1 MSVALEQNEINVSEL
16 LMYKVRKS
24 KPYALIHR
32 LYVRLTAFTN
42 RQRFQ
47 RVANKC
53 AIFAIMCYIT
63 LILNSAIDR
72 HTRRQTIILSTRI
85 SLQNAKSAQRKL
97 DRSLRKIT
105 GFKEDVNCELLTDPY
120 LYHYDLQTQ
129 RKAENWT
136 FTDENFTFMP
146 ENYANRTQ
154 RTVCQ
159 DIKDNFAFLKY
170 PLSQEE
176 LQFPLAFGLLVHSDA
191 AQPQNQFCI
200 AVDAN
205 ADRQFKEQM
214 FLLGSCF
221 SNIFVMITPA
231 VTWCGFSVLQGVYS
245 CVEYLAKL
253 PDDWKYYQYLSGV
266 DLPLKTNLEMVRIF
280 KQLNGSFNSGIY
292 DMERYYLQGGQ
303 SSPLPL
309 WKSSLSATFS
319 RKSANFMLKSP
330 LVYETYNYLRKISC
344 PAEAFW
350 TTIAGNPH
358 LLAMPGGFNATL
370 WKEKLTGE
378 WDKKHRRRGEKLRF
392 EKRDFGPYQP
402 ETYYIS
408 RYQVWKN
415 HDFRRARKQ
424 CHGIFLQESCVYGVN
439 DLITLI
445 TRPELVAHKFYM
457 EYQPAAYFCLYEK
470 VRKRAL
476 DRNFKFNVS
485 AYGELPGPKLLN
497 GTSFGKVKFGSHVSY
512 VHY

>member
-1 MSVALEQNEINVSEL
+1 MKEVRSNLLRFCIRRPLLFDRRRIRNIFLFMIFVSMIPL
-16 LMYKVRKS
+16 LQRAMTAIRVRKHS
-24 KPYALIHR
+24 SMKRTHAISTPPTLSFEDPELAMRNL
-32 LYVRLTAFTN
+32 N
-42 RQRFQ
+42 RT
-47 RVANKC
+47 
-53 AIFAIMCYIT
+53 MW
-63 LILNSAIDR
+63 
-72 HTRRQTIILSTRI
+72 TIADFK
-85 SLQNAKSAQRKL
+85 QNV
-97 DRSLRKIT
+97 D
-105 GFKEDVNCELLTDPY
+105 CELLTDPY
-120 LYHYDLQTQ
+120 LYHYDQKKTRQ
-129 RKAENWT
+129 AENWT
-136 FTDENFTFMP
+136 FVDENFVFVS
-146 ENYANRTQ
+146 ESYVNGTQ

-159 DIKDNFAFLKY
+159 DIKDNFAFLEY
-170 PLSQEE
+170 PLSPEE

-191 AQPQNQFCI
+191 TQPQNQFCI

-292 DMERYYLQGGQ
+292 DLEESRRQNGKP
-303 SSPLPL
+303 SPLPL

-319 RKSANFMLKSP
+319 RESAHFMLKSR
-330 LVYETYNYLRKISC
+330 LVQQTYKYLRSTFC
-344 PAEAFW
+344 PDETFW

-358 LLAMPGGFNATL
+358 LLQMPGGFNATL
-370 WKEKLTGE
+370 WKEKLTGV

-392 EKRDFGPYQP
+392 KKREFGPYQP

-408 RYQVWKN
+408 RYQVWN
-415 HDFRRARKQ
+415 NYNFRKLRAQ
-424 CHGIFLQESCVYGVN
+424 CHGIFAQESCVYGVR
-439 DLITLI
+439 DLTTLI
-445 TRPELVAHKFYM
+445 NRPELVAHKFYM

-476 DRNFKFNVS
+476 DRNFKFDVS
-485 AYGELPGPKLLN
+485 AYGELPGPKLLS
-497 GTSFGKVKFGSHVSY
+497 GTPFEKVKFGSPAGY
-512 VHY
+512 VYY